1 MPLSLAVFATRR
13 WMRIA
18 LVCNLLGTLL
28 LFYSFQAESSDIKVV
43 TTDVGD
49 TALCVNNHLLI
60 QSQLNGGVEVGVRPC
75 PELANAKP
83 TAVVNFEMPWLVDAG
98 FIFIF
103 IGFLL
108 QLLGIPPD
116 SKTTP

>member
-18 LVCNLLGTLL
+18 LVCNLLGTVL

-43 TTDVGD
+43 TTGEGEV
-49 TALCVNNHLLI
+49 ALCVNGHLLAM
-60 QSQLNGGVEVGVRPC
+60 SHAHGGMTVGAVPSPEVE
-75 PELANAKP
+75 NAKP
-83 TAVVNFEMPWLVDAG
+83 AAIVNFDMPLLVDAG
-98 FIFIF
+98 FIFIL

-116 SKTTP
+116 RKTTP